1 MENYI
6 KKIEVGEKE
15 EGILKKAWNKAKP
28 VIKWVGYGL
37 AFAAGYTLKAI
48 LIGNVRSNQIVRD
61 AIEEVEAIEFGGFT
75 DDIPEE
81 IVEINPIIEE
91 INDIPAIEEVSE
103 L

>member
-48 LIGNVRSNQIVRD
+48 LIGNVRSNQIVGNTV
-61 AIEEVEAIEFGGFT
+61 EEVEAIEFGGFT
-75 DDIPEE
+75 DDIPEN
-81 IVEINPIIEE
+81 VEINPIIEE